1 MAIQFKPR
9 SSDDTYVFGGT
20 DTDPNL
26 LTNTVGVAGPFPRYT
41 IGREI
46 MRQDSIVLNQKYTIS
61 ITGVAL
67 ITTAASML
75 VEGKRQEQVQKL
87 MKQLL
92 DNDARFGLLE
102 IVPYGGL
109 SGQKLSFP
117 DARLLSIN
125 LPEADEAS
133 AGVQNQGYT
142 VSFEANQLYSGT
154 GEVEQKEDIYGVSD
168 VQESW
173 DVSVNDNAYGL
184 EYPDLI
190 GTAYQYRTFN
200 VNHTISATGFDT
212 YVPAG
217 AETSLGA
224 GDGTAQ
230 TVKRGWENA
239 RDFVEGRSVDT
250 LKAVTTVV
258 EVDGGDSVST
268 TAGSA
273 PRDMNPLIKN
283 TDYTAEKG
291 VVVGGAKA
299 GGNDGVR
306 PVGNNSKVTPLDLPV
321 EDTATDTL
329 PVPPACPAASV
340 GSKPEGKWNSYNL
353 VRQKTYD
360 ISSGG
365 YSINESWVVGHFAAT
380 HTIEFSFSGDATA
393 EFNTVDV
400 SVTVNGFENVMTP
413 VYDGV
418 YKGRLDGDKTKYHN
432 ALASF
437 KVLQGRIAQAASC
450 FYDDNKIR
458 WGIATSG
465 TASDHLL
472 RSSSRSY
479 TEAHNELDGVIT
491 FNTSYDDTK
500 ICNKDVLDESIS
512 LSYNNEDGGNQ
523 IIVLHPI
530 IARADGPIIQDMST
544 TNERTLSVT
553 VDWVMLKDKR
563 DAKPDGM
570 ASVEF
575 YVPKKSGTKTII
587 EHMYRR
593 SKTESWNPKNGQY
606 NLTVEYVWAE
616 ALVLPAASVP
626 DCDVTPACPLG
637 YVWDDVTE
645 TCILETP

>member
-9 SSDDTYVFGGT
+9 SSDDTYVFGGM
-20 DTDPNL
+20 DTDPNSL
-26 LTNTVGVAGPFPRYT
+26 DDTVGVAGPFPRYT

-154 GEVEQKEDIYGVSD
+154 GEVEQEDDIYGVSD

-184 EYPDLI
+184 EYPDLKS
-190 GTAYQYRTFN
+190 TAYQYRTFN

-217 AETSLGA
+217 AESSEGA

-250 LKAVTTVV
+250 LKSVTSV
-258 EVDGGDSVST
+258 VDGVST
-268 TAGSA
+268 TTGSH

-283 TDYTAEKG
+283 TDYTAGKG

-306 PVGNNSKVTPLDLPV
+306 PAGNNSKVTALDLPV
-321 EDTATDTL
+321 EDTATDTFPDPGSPCS
-329 PVPPACPAASV
+329 PVAGA
-340 GSKPEGKWNSYNL
+340 KPEGKWNSYNL

-380 HTIEFSFSGDATA
+380 HTIEFSFSGDVSA

-418 YKGRLDGDKTKYHN
+418 YKGRLEGSKTKYQN
-432 ALASF
+432 ALTSF
-437 KVLQGRIAQAASC
+437 KILQGRIAQAASC
-450 FYDDNKIR
+450 FYDDNKVR
-458 WGIATSG
+458 WGITDVTNAG
-465 TASDHLL
+465 DHLL
-472 RSSSRSY
+472 RSFSRSY
-479 TEAHNELDGVIT
+479 SEAHNELDGVIT

-500 ICNKDVLDESIS
+500 VCNASVLDESIS
-512 LSYNNEDGGNQ
+512 LSYNNTDGGNQ

-563 DAKPDGM
+563 ADKPDGM
-570 ASVEF
+570 DTVEF
-575 YVPKKSGTKTII
+575 YVPKQAGTTTIV

-616 ALVLPAASVP
+616 ALTLPAASVP
-626 DCDVTPACPLG
+626 ECTTTPACPLG
-637 YVWDDVTE
+637 QIWDPVTE
-645 TCILETP
+645 SCITEIL